1 MYQLYM
7 WTWIIFA
14 NVVWQIFCRD
24 DGRPFQISLS
34 GAPSH
39 NAMACTAAP
48 PRQHLILSSPTKG
61 GKQKRVNISVLQF
74 LNWCI
79 HQYLQY
85 FEMFKHAFIILS
97 WFINGK
103 VHGLC
108 FLWIMWISLSQLEN
122 TDKSSAIATPGRGN
136 FREMMHFSFS
146 L

>member
-14 NVVWQIFCRD
+14 NVACDRYFAAMTGDLFRSVYQELH
-24 DGRPFQISLS
+24 PT
-34 GAPSH
+34 
-39 NAMACTAAP
+39 MACTAAP

-97 WFINGK
+97 WLISGK

-108 FLWIMWISLSQLEN
+108 FLWILWISLSQLEN